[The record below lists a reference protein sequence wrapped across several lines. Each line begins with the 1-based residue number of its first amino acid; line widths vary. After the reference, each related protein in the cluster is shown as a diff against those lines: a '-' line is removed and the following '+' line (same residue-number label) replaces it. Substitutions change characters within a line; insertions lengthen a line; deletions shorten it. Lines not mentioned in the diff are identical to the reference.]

1 MPFADF
7 ADICTRLAFAKGA
20 VEIEVAETVA
30 AAGHVALL
38 AVETDAAA
46 ADIAGLML
54 GPEGE
59 VEIEIAET
67 VGAGVAAETAGVGHI
82 VAARLAP
89 DAAAKVAAFVASEV
103 VTVEV
108 VAACLLPVG
117 KFALQV
123 PTAFEAAVA
132 VVWSFEIAV
141 GPERVSLVS
150 LPGLQSLSPCLVP
163 AGCSLGV
170 SVGSRRLKLKLLL
183 CLISWH
189 L

>member
-7 ADICTRLAFAKGA
+7 ADICTRFAFAKEA

-38 AVETDAAA
+38 AVETDAVA
-46 ADIAGLML
+46 ADIAGVVL

-82 VAARLAP
+82 VAAWLAP
-89 DAAAKVAAFVASEV
+89 DAAAKVAVFVASEV

-108 VAACLLPVG
+108 VAACPLPVG

-132 VVWSFEIAV
+132 VVWSFDV

-170 SVGSRRLKLKLLL
+170 SVGSHRLELKLLL